1 MSLAQP
7 IGHRDALIAER
18 EAILANVAPRH
29 RRRILGV
36 KRLPILPPITH
47 AITVDCRRPA
57 ERKVERVI
65 VQPPRPK
72 ARPAPHRV
80 VITPHRVLDAVAEV
94 FGVTAGDLYSPSR
107 LRRHAY
113 PRFVAMVLLYQPGT
127 GRSTVWVG
135 KQVGGRDHTTV
146 LHGIAKAKLLMA
158 ESAEYRNRYEAAHIA
173 LMGGVC

>member
-29 RRRILGV
+29 RRRILGI
-36 KRLPILPPITH
+36 KRPPILPPVTH
-47 AITVDCRRPA
+47 AITVDCRRPEA
-57 ERKVERVI
+57 RKVERVI
-65 VQPPRPK
+65 VKPARPNK
-72 ARPAPHRV
+72 PAPHRV
-80 VITPHRVLDAVAEV
+80 VITPHRVLDAVADAY
-94 FGVTAGDLYSPSR
+94 GITAGDLYSPSR
-107 LRRHAY
+107 LRRYAY

-173 LMGGVC
+173 LAGGVC

>member
-29 RRRILGV
+29 RRRLLGV

-47 AITVDCRRPA
+47 AITVDCRRPS

-72 ARPAPHRV
+72 VRPAPQRV
-80 VITPHRVLDAVAEV
+80 VITPHRVLDAVAEA
-94 FGVTAGDLYSPSR
+94 FGITASDLYSPSR

-113 PRFVAMVLLYQPGT
+113 PRFAAMVLLYQGT

-135 KQVGGRDHTTV
+135 KRLGNRDPSTV
-146 LHGIAKAKLLMA
+146 VHGLAKAKRLMA
-158 ESAEYRNRYEAAHIA
+158 TFPDYRHRYEAAHIA